1 MLPMLIILPTAII
14 IAGVI
19 NLVLGFFIH
28 YQARPGSFNRALEFF
43 AFLTSAW
50 CFSNYFL
57 SRFPSLFWFQTSY
70 ALGALV
76 MAAALIWVSGFA
88 ERAIHK
94 KDIFIFG
101 GLGLLF
107 TVLCYR
113 SNLLTNNFVK
123 TGLGRILIS
132 IYGFYMATLFIF
144 LIAKIFRHYRKTADL
159 TEKKRSYYIFWG
171 AFIFTAASFIL
182 AIVLPL
188 FKITE
193 YATLSSPFSLFFVG
207 AMIVAI
213 FRYQLMDIKIAL
225 RKGFIHAILSGAI
238 TALWVII
245 VIVIERT
252 VRKYTGHASLL
263 TVAIAAV
270 TITATFQPL
279 KNKVEIFVDKIFFRG
294 RYDYHEAL
302 AEFTRTLVSILDL
315 RELLNLI
322 VSMSGILGTKQI
334 SIMLF
339 DEETSH
345 FKIRSSLN
353 LDDLT
358 KAQEFDAQSS
368 LVTLLKK
375 TKGVVMK
382 DEIEKFSEHS
392 SYEIIREEL
401 DALQAAISIPI
412 FIKGELHGILSLG
425 PKLSGE
431 TYNREDVNLLQ
442 TLADEAGIAIENA
455 RLYGDLKRT
464 YFETVQALAQAIE
477 ASDKYTRGHSD
488 RVTYIAMEIAK
499 RLKLSRADID
509 TLKYA
514 CILHDVGKIGILK
527 EVLNKPGALT
537 PEEFEQIKRH
547 PALGEEIIS
556 PVAFLE
562 NIKPIIRH
570 HHERY
575 DGTGYPDKIKS
586 DHIPF
591 LSRIIAVA
599 DTYDAMT
606 SQRPY
611 RPALAVELAIAEIR
625 NCSGTQFDPE
635 VVKAFLEVHPTLN
648 L

>member
-1 MLPMLIILPTAII
+1 MLIILPTAII

-19 NLVLGFFIH
+19 NFILGFFIH
-28 YQARPGSFNRALEFF
+28 YQARPGSFNRALEIF
-43 AFLTSAW
+43 AFITSTW
-50 CFSNYFL
+50 CFSNYLLFK
-57 SRFPSLFWFQTSY
+57 FPSLFWIQTSY

-76 MAAALIWVSGFA
+76 LASALIWVSGFP
-88 ERAIHK
+88 ERTIRK
-94 KDIFIFG
+94 KDVFLFG

-107 TVLCYR
+107 AVFCYQD
-113 SNLLTNNFVK
+113 NMLIKLW
-123 TGLGRILIS
+123 GAPGILIG
-132 IYGFYMATLFIF
+132 IYGLYMAALFIF
-144 LIAKIFRHYRKTADL
+144 LISKIFRHYLKATDVS
-159 TEKKRSYYIFWG
+159 EKKRSYYIFWG
-171 AFIFTAASFIL
+171 AFIFAAASFAF

-188 FKITE
+188 FRITK
-193 YATLSSPFSLFFVG
+193 YSTLSSIFSLFFAG
-207 AMIVAI
+207 AMVLSI
-213 FRYQLMDIKIAL
+213 FRYQLMDIKIVL
-225 RKGFIHAILSGAI
+225 RKGFVHAILSGVI
-238 TALWVII
+238 TAFWVII
-245 VIVIERT
+245 VIAIERT
-252 VRKYTGHASLL
+252 VRMYSGYASLL
-263 TVAIAAV
+263 TVVIAAV
-270 TITATFQPL
+270 AITATFQPL

-294 RYDYHEAL
+294 RYDYQEAL
-302 AEFTRTLVSILDL
+302 AEFTRTLISILDL

-339 DEETSH
+339 EAETGK
-345 FKIRSSLN
+345 FKIRSSVN
-353 LDDLT
+353 LDKIT
-358 KAQEFDAQSS
+358 KALEFDAQSD
-368 LVTLLKK
+368 LVNLLKD
-375 TKGVVMK
+375 TKGVIIKEEV
-382 DEIEKFSEHS
+382 EKLSEHS
-392 SYEIIREEL
+392 SYQIIKEEMNS
-401 DALQAAISIPI
+401 LQAAISIPI
-412 FIKGELHGILSLG
+412 FIKGELYGILSLG
-425 PKLSGE
+425 NKLSGE
-431 TYNREDVNLLQ
+431 IYNREDVNLLQ
-442 TLADEAGIAIENA
+442 TLSDEAGIAIENA

-488 RVTYIAMEIAK
+488 RVTHIALEIAK
-499 RLKLSRADID
+499 YLKLSRSDID

-527 EVLNKPGALT
+527 EVLNKPGQLT
-537 PEEFEQIKRH
+537 PEEFEQIKMH

-575 DGTGYPDKIKS
+575 DGSGYPDQMKS

-611 RPALAVELAIAEIR
+611 RPALSEDVALAEIR
-625 NCSGTQFDPE
+625 KCSGKQFDPE
-635 VVKAFLEVHPTLN
+635 VVKAFIEIHPTLH

>member
-1 MLPMLIILPTAII
+1 MLIILPTAII

-19 NLVLGFFIH
+19 NFVLGFFIH
-28 YQARPGSFNRALEFF
+28 YQARPGSFNRALEIF
-43 AFLTSAW
+43 AFITSAW
-50 CFSNYFL
+50 CFSNYIL
-57 SRFPSLFWFQTSY
+57 SVFPSLFWFQTSY

-76 MAAALIWVSGFA
+76 LASALIWVSGFPD
-88 ERAIHK
+88 RTIYK

-101 GLGLLF
+101 ILGLIF
-107 TVLCYR
+107 AALCYR
-113 SNLLTNNFVK
+113 DNLLISK
-123 TGLGRILIS
+123 GQPGILIGV
-132 IYGFYMATLFIF
+132 YGLYMAALFIF
-144 LIAKIFRHYRKTADL
+144 LIVKIFRHYLKAADL
-159 TEKKRSYYIFWG
+159 SEKKRSYYIFWG
-171 AFIFTAASFIL
+171 AFVFAAASFVL

-188 FKITE
+188 FRITK
-193 YATLSSPFSLFFVG
+193 YSTLSSPFSLFFAG
-207 AMIVAI
+207 AMVLSI
-213 FRYQLMDIKIAL
+213 FRYQLMDIKIVL
-225 RKGFIHAILSGAI
+225 RKGFVHAILSGAI

-245 VIVIERT
+245 VVAIERT
-252 VRKYTGHASLL
+252 LRTFTGYASLL
-263 TVAIAAV
+263 TVVIAAV

-302 AEFTRTLVSILDL
+302 AEFTRTLISILDL

-322 VSMSGILGTKQI
+322 VSMSGILGSKQI

-339 DEETSH
+339 DAETSY

-353 LDDLT
+353 LDKIS
-358 KAQEFDAQSS
+358 KAIELDAQSD
-368 LVTLLKK
+368 LVSMLKS
-375 TKGVVMK
+375 TKGVIIK
-382 DEIEKFSEHS
+382 EEIEKLPERTA
-392 SYEIIREEL
+392 YQIIKEEMES
-401 DALQAAISIPI
+401 LQAAISIPI
-412 FIKGELHGILSLG
+412 FIKGELYGILSLG
-425 PKLSGE
+425 NKLSGE
-431 TYNREDVNLLQ
+431 IYNREDVNLLQ

-488 RVTYIAMEIAK
+488 RVTHIAMEIAK
-499 RLKLSRADID
+499 HLKLSRTDID

-514 CILHDVGKIGILK
+514 CILHDVGKIGVMK
-527 EVLNKPGALT
+527 EILNKPGQLT
-537 PEEFEQIKRH
+537 PEEFEQIKMH

-556 PVAFLE
+556 PVAFLV

-575 DGTGYPDKIKS
+575 DGNGYPDKIKS
-586 DHIPF
+586 DRIPF

-611 RPALAVELAIAEIR
+611 RPALSEEMALAEIR

-635 VVKAFLEVHPTLN
+635 VVKAFLEIHPN

>member
-1 MLPMLIILPTAII
+1 MLPTAII

-19 NLVLGFFIH
+19 NFVLGFFIH

-43 AFLTSAW
+43 TFLTSAW

-88 ERAIHK
+88 ERTIHK

-113 SNLLTNNFVK
+113 SDLLNNNFAR
-123 TGLGRILIS
+123 TGLGRILIG
-132 IYGFYMATLFIF
+132 IYGFYIAALFIF
-144 LIAKIFRHYRKTADL
+144 LIFKIFRHYRKTTDL
-159 TEKKRSYYIFWG
+159 SEKKRSYYLFWG
-171 AFIFTAASFIL
+171 AFIFTTAFFIL

-188 FKITE
+188 FKITN
-193 YATLSSPFSLFFVG
+193 YVALSSPFSLFFVG
-207 AMIVAI
+207 AMVVAI

-245 VIVIERT
+245 VVAIERT
-252 VRKYTGHASLL
+252 LRIYTGYASLL
-263 TVAIAAV
+263 TAGIAAV
-270 TITATFQPL
+270 TITITFQPL
-279 KNKVEIFVDKIFFRG
+279 KHKVEMFVDKIFFRG
-294 RYDYHEAL
+294 RYDYQEAL
-302 AEFTRTLVSILDL
+302 AEFTRTLISILDL

-322 VSMSGILGTKQI
+322 VSMSGILGAKQI

-339 DEETSH
+339 DEETSN
-345 FKIRSSLN
+345 FKIKSSVN

-358 KAQEFDAQSS
+358 KALEFDQESD
-368 LVTLLKK
+368 LVNLLKT
-375 TKGVVMK
+375 TKGVVIRE
-382 DEIEKFSEHS
+382 EIEKLSEPS
-392 SYEIIREEL
+392 SSKIIREEMSS
-401 DALQAAISIPI
+401 LQAAISIPI
-412 FIKGELHGILSLG
+412 FIKGDLHGILSLG

-431 TYNREDVNLLQ
+431 IYNREDVNLLQ

-514 CILHDVGKIGILK
+514 CILHDIGKIGILK
-527 EVLNKPGALT
+527 EVLNKPGQLT
-537 PEEFEQIKRH
+537 PAEFEEIKKH

-575 DGTGYPDKIKS
+575 DGSGYPDKIKS
-586 DHIPF
+586 DQIPF

-611 RPALAVELAIAEIR
+611 RPALATELALAEIR
-625 NCSGTQFDPE
+625 KCSGTQFDPE
-635 VVKAFLEVHPTLN
+635 VVNAFLEIHPKLQ